1 LSAPENERD
10 LALIDAALAEGR
22 ATSSDPRERELEE
35 LALAL
40 SDDAPVPD
48 PAFARELGRR
58 VDEGFARPRRFQ
70 LPGFR
75 VRMPRAKLPV
85 LAGAAA
91 ALIAV
96 VVAVGVLQGG
106 EEQSS
111 SPSGTL
117 AAEPGS
123 EPEAAQPSPTPT
135 IGETAPPGGTDL
147 VVPDSAAGASPERR
161 VERAAEM
168 TLAAPADELQDVAQK
183 VGRVAEDHRG
193 YVVSSRIS
201 TGGDS
206 SEAGNFVL
214 RIPTDRLESA
224 LGELGKLGTVKARSE
239 SSQDMTAPFKNT
251 EERLGNLLLERR
263 ATEDKL
269 DDAEGAEAD
278 ELRSQLRTINAEIRD
293 LSSRM
298 DDLRRRTVFSTVTVS
313 LEESRES
320 GAAGGGDGPGGA
332 WDDAL
337 ETLSD
342 ALEVAIRAVGVVL
355 PLGLIGLVGWLGLGV
370 LRRRR
375 REAALF

>member
-40 SDDAPVPD
+40 RDDPPEPD
-48 PAFARELGRR
+48 PGFARELGRR
-58 VDEGFARPRRFQ
+58 VDDGFARPRRFQ

-75 VRMPRAKLPV
+75 MRMPRAKLPV

-106 EEQSS
+106 EEKSA
-111 SPSGTL
+111 SPAGTL
-117 AAEPGS
+117 AVEPGS
-123 EPEAAQPSPTPT
+123 EPEAAQPSPTIPPQGAT
-135 IGETAPPGGTDL
+135 GEVPGDPAVGS
-147 VVPDSAAGASPERR
+147 DSAASASPERR

-183 VGRVAEDHRG
+183 VGQVAEDHRG
-193 YVVSSRIS
+193 YVVSSRIA
-201 TGGDS
+201 TGDDS

-224 LGELGKLGTVKARSE
+224 LADLGKLGKVKARSE

-251 EERLGNLLLERR
+251 EDRLGNLLLERR

-313 LEESRES
+313 LEQERDS
-320 GAAGGGDGPGGA
+320 GAGGGDGPGGA

-337 ETLSD
+337 ATLSD
-342 ALEVAIRAVGVVL
+342 ALEIAIRTLGVAL
-355 PLGLIGLVGWLGLGV
+355 PLALIGLVGWVGVGV